1 MLTPQITS
9 ELIRAG
15 RALVRWEQ
23 RQLAEASSV
32 SLPTVKRLE
41 AKPGYLAAH
50 ASTVAALVRALEAA
64 GIEFTNGEQPGVR
77 LTKAAAARSKEPV
90 GAAKQKGVA
99 KATRGKATKA
109 TERNR

>member
-1 MLTPQITS
+1 MLRPQITS
-9 ELIRAG
+9 ELIRAA
-15 RALVRWEQ
+15 RALLRWEQ

-41 AKPGYLAAH
+41 AKPGNLAAH

-77 LTKAAAARSKEPV
+77 LTKVAAARSADPASASTPGV
-90 GAAKQKGVA
+90 AARRKAA
-99 KATRGKATKA
+99 KATEKKR
-109 TERNR
+109 